1 MQLASLALARGLY
14 GDSEVLTRQSLDIF
28 RKTLPPA
35 HPYIATGMANLGR
48 SLVELRRFD
57 DALTILTE
65 AIKLETESLG
75 PESEEVAIAGVSLG
89 RALAAKHDFAEA
101 EPLFQ
106 KGYRVLVTTRGAQ
119 SARTVQVRE
128 RVTEFYAQ
136 SGQPAKGDAFFRSVS
151 SGETTSVIH

>member
-1 MQLASLALARGLY
+1 
-14 GDSEVLTRQSLDIF
+14 
-28 RKTLPPA
+28 PA

-136 SGQPAKGDAFFRSVS
+136 SGQAAKGDAFFRSVS